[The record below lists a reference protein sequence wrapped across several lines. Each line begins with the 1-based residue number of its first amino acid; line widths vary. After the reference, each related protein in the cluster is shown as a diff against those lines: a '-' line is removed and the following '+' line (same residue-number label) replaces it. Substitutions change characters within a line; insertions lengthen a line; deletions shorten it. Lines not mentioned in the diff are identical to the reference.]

1 MSGVRARRSGE
12 GHFDSFWLRL
22 GLAFTKA
29 TAAAAVA
36 TTAAVAKTA
45 AGATTTKTTT
55 ITTTKTRRQVE
66 SGGLDLRVS

>member
-45 AGATTTKTTT
+45 AGATTTKTT